1 MANFYKDNDDLRYYF
16 ERGVDWEPLVRVA
29 EADFRAEGSPKDL
42 HEAVEFYRDTVEMVG
57 EFVATE
63 IAPHAAEIDRDAVPL
78 VDGEAVFPPRLAGIF
93 DKIRDLELH
102 GLCIP
107 RDLGGMNAP
116 LMVYWFNAEMF
127 GRADVSVMTHHSF
140 HAGIAL
146 ALLKYSFDEGST
158 EVDRATMK
166 IHKTRFEREIREIVG
181 GEAWGC
187 MDITEPG
194 AGSDMAALKAYAEQ
208 DEEGNWVVSG
218 QKIFV
223 TSGHAKY
230 HLVIARTE
238 EAQSPGDASAGL
250 AGLSMFLVQAYE
262 DDGSGKR
269 RRAVTIDRLEE
280 KLGHHGSATAALNF
294 DRAPAQLIGKR
305 GKGFKHMLV
314 LMNNA
319 RIGVA
324 FESIGICEAAIRC
337 AREYAAER
345 RSMGKT
351 IDKHEMIAD
360 YLDEMET
367 DVQGLRAMAFA
378 SAFAEEMTQK
388 LELLGRH
395 GESRRW
401 HREARRLT
409 PLLKYLASEKSVE
422 MARRAI
428 QIHGGN
434 GYTRDYP
441 AEKLLRDAIV
451 MPIYEGTS
459 QIQSLMAM
467 RDALTG
473 IIDNPQ
479 RFVRQAAQARW
490 RALSARD
497 PLERRV
503 TQLEALQTSALQ
515 HLMARTAGDK
525 FREIVDKPLSE
536 WPTRLLK
543 NWDPKRDFAY
553 AMLHAER
560 LTRLLADVAICEL
573 LLAQAQK
580 HDDRREVLE
589 RYLERAEPRCRFLYD
604 EITTTGSRLLKQL
617 SREGAR
623 ERAAG

>member
-1 MANFYKDNDDLRYYF
+1 MANFYRDNDDLRYYF
-16 ERGVDWEPLVRVA
+16 ERGIDWEPIVRA
-29 EADFRAEGSPKDL
+29 NEADFRAEGAPADVR
-42 HEAVEFYRDTVEMVG
+42 EALDFYRDTVEMVG

-63 IAPHAAEIDRDAVPL
+63 IAPHAAEIDREAVPL

-93 DKIRDLELH
+93 DKIRELELH

-116 LMVYWFNAEMF
+116 LMLYWFNAEML

-158 EVDRATMK
+158 EADPVTRK
-166 IHKTRFEREIREIVG
+166 IHKTRFEREIREIVR

-194 AGSDMAALKAYAEQ
+194 AGSDMAATKAHAEQ
-208 DEEGNWVVSG
+208 DENGNWYVTG
-218 QKIFV
+218 QKIFI

-238 EAQSPGDASAGL
+238 KSQGAGDAFAGL
-250 AGLSMFLVQAYE
+250 QGLSMFLVQAYE
-262 DDGSGKR
+262 DDAEGKR
-269 RRAVTIDRLEE
+269 RRTVTIDRLEE
-280 KLGHHGSATAALNF
+280 KLGHHGSATASLNF

-305 GKGFKHMLV
+305 GKGFRHMLV

-337 AREYAAER
+337 ASAYAAER

-360 YLDEMET
+360 YLDEMST

-378 SAFAEEMTQK
+378 SAFAEEMAQK
-388 LELLGRH
+388 LDLLGKH
-395 GESRRW
+395 GESRGW
-401 HREARRLT
+401 HHKARRLT
-409 PLLKYLASEKSVE
+409 PLLKYLAAEKSVE
-422 MARRAI
+422 MARRAV

-467 RDALTG
+467 RDTLTG
-473 IIDNPQ
+473 ILNKPQ
-479 RFVRQAAQARW
+479 RFVRRAAQARW

-503 TQLEALQTSALQ
+503 TQLQVLQSSLLQ

-525 FREIVDKPLSE
+525 FRGLVDQPLGE
-536 WPTRLLK
+536 WPTRFLK

-560 LTRLLADVAICEL
+560 LTRILADVAICEL
-573 LLAQAQK
+573 LLEQAQK
-580 HDDRREVLE
+580 HEERREVLE

-617 SREGAR
+617 GR
-623 ERAAG
+623 ERGGEREVG